1 MSPARTFVTR
11 GAAVAAMLLVGV
23 AQVVAVSH
31 AAPSNGEQQCDQM
44 PWPLALPAVDGRGL
58 DAIFNDPILICLSV
72 HAATAPDG
80 HNVMNDAAN
89 HPDSWRITS
98 MTPPP
103 GAVVPKSQSIS
114 LTVVP
119 KD

>member
-1 MSPARTFVTR
+1 VTR
-11 GAAVAAMLLVGV
+11 CAAVATLLLVGA
-23 AQVVAVSH
+23 AQGLAVSH
-31 AAPSNGEQQCDQM
+31 GAPPNSELQCDQM
-44 PWPLALPAVDGRGL
+44 AWPLPLPEVDGRGL

-72 HAATAPDG
+72 KAAKAPDG

-103 GAVVPKSQSIS
+103 GAVVPKSQEIT

-119 KD
+119 KE

>member
-1 MSPARTFVTR
+1 
-11 GAAVAAMLLVGV
+11 
-23 AQVVAVSH
+23 
-31 AAPSNGEQQCDQM
+31 
-44 PWPLALPAVDGRGL
+44 
-58 DAIFNDPILICLSV
+58 
-72 HAATAPDG
+72 
-80 HNVMNDAAN
+80 VMNDAAN